1 MVPYRPAPL
10 PSLTLSYQTGV
21 LFVLLSGVCWS
32 SMGLGIRL
40 IESANVW
47 QILFWRSA
55 AIVPFLFFII
65 ALRSGGKPMAVI
77 RRSGIAAVIGGACLV
92 VAFTG
97 AIYAMQT
104 TSIANAVF
112 MFAAAPLFA
121 ALLGRLI
128 LGEPVRRATWWA
140 MVVAIGGIGLMVGE
154 GIALGNALGNAAAG
168 ATALAFACFTV
179 AIRWRKLNDMM
190 PAVFLAG
197 LFATGVAG
205 VICLADGDG
214 LVVSLN
220 DLVISLAMGV
230 FQVGA
235 GLVLYTLGS
244 RSVPAAELALLSMT
258 EVLLSPLWVWILLG
272 ETVGIYT
279 LAGGAVLMLAITGN
293 ALSGI
298 RRKPV
303 PTV

>member
-1 MVPYRPAPL
+1 MVQYPPAQL
-10 PSLTLSYQTGV
+10 PPLTLSYRAGV
-21 LFVLLSGVCWS
+21 MLVLMAGVCWS

-55 AIVPFLFFII
+55 AIVPFLFVII
-65 ALRSGGKPMAVI
+65 ALRSGGRPVAVI
-77 RRSGIAAVIGGACLV
+77 RRAGIAAVIGGACLV

-97 AIYAMQT
+97 AIFAMQT

-121 ALLGRLI
+121 AVLGWLI

-140 MVVAIGGIGLMVGE
+140 MAVAILGIGLMVAE

-179 AIRWRKLNDMM
+179 ALRWRKLNDMM
-190 PAVFLAG
+190 PTVFLAG
-197 LFATGVAG
+197 LFATGVAAI
-205 VICLADGDG
+205 ICLAGG
-214 LVVSLN
+214 YGFAVSVN
-220 DLVISLAMGV
+220 DMAISLAMGV

-235 GLVLYTLGS
+235 GLALYTLGS
-244 RSVPAAELALLSMT
+244 RAVPAAELALLSLT
-258 EVLLSPLWVWILLG
+258 EVLLAPLWVWILLG
-272 ETVGIYT
+272 ETVGLYT
-279 LAGGAVLMLAITGN
+279 LAGGAVLLLAITGN

-303 PTV
+303 PIL

>member
-1 MVPYRPAPL
+1 MVQYPPTQL
-10 PSLTLSYQTGV
+10 PSLTLSYRAGV
-21 LFVLLSGVCWS
+21 LLVLLAGVCWS

-55 AIVPFLFFII
+55 AMVPFLFVII

-97 AIYAMQT
+97 AIFAMQT

-121 ALLGRLI
+121 AVLGLLI
-128 LGEPVRRATWWA
+128 LGEPVRRGTWWA
-140 MVVAIGGIGLMVGE
+140 MTVAILGIGLMVAE

-190 PAVFLAG
+190 PTVFLAG
-197 LFATGVAG
+197 LFATGVAA
-205 VICLADGDG
+205 VICLAGGYG
-214 LVVSLN
+214 LSVSVN
-220 DLVISLAMGV
+220 DLAISLAMGV
-230 FQVGA
+230 FQVGV

-258 EVLLSPLWVWILLG
+258 EILLSPLLVWILLG
-272 ETVGIYT
+272 ETVGLYT
-279 LAGGAVLMLAITGN
+279 LAGGVVLMLAIAGN

-298 RRKPV
+298 RRKPI

>member
-1 MVPYRPAPL
+1 MVQYPPAQL
-10 PSLTLSYQTGV
+10 PSLALSYRAGV
-21 LFVLLSGVCWS
+21 MLVLMAGVCWS

-55 AIVPFLFFII
+55 AIVPFLFVII
-65 ALRSGGKPMAVI
+65 ALQSGGRPTAVI

-97 AIYAMQT
+97 AIFAMQT

-121 ALLGRLI
+121 AVLGWLI

-140 MVVAIGGIGLMVGE
+140 MVVAILGIGVMVAE

-179 AIRWRKLNDMM
+179 ALRWRKLNDMM
-190 PAVFLAG
+190 PTVFLAG
-197 LFATGVAG
+197 LFATGVAAI
-205 VICLADGDG
+205 ICLAGG
-214 LVVSLN
+214 YGFTVSLN
-220 DLVISLAMGV
+220 DMAISLAMGV

-235 GLVLYTLGS
+235 GLALYTLGS
-244 RSVPAAELALLSMT
+244 RAVPAAELALLSLT
-258 EVLLSPLWVWILLG
+258 EVLLAPLWVWILLG
-272 ETVGIYT
+272 ETVGLYT

-298 RRKPV
+298 RRKPI

>member
-55 AIVPFLFFII
+55 AIVPFLFVII
-65 ALRSGGKPMAVI
+65 ALQSGGKPMAVI

-205 VICLADGDG
+205 IICLADGGG